1 MFLRVSPEDVIVY
14 ANTALAGYVG
24 VPKATLI
31 GMPFEDLQRG
41 LRGEM
46 RECFQRPDRGQ
57 PVSRL
62 VTDESGRVFEARIAS
77 ERGVLDIVLG
87 EVTHAEAAFG
97 DLLRSTGTAL
107 ESLTEDEIRI
117 LRHADRRVATVTVA
131 RMQGFGPAA
140 ERLPP
145 GEAQLML
152 DAFAEETSE
161 AILAT
166 GSTVGQMSGRSVTG
180 IFGSPRYHRDHALRA
195 VLSACLQIDRIAQL
209 HDAFSKHSRELPP
222 SSIAIATGEMLLAV
236 VETGARRTCNCLGET
251 VELAEMLSRLARPG
265 EVVMTEA
272 TLTSM
277 LANLPPDW
285 ESVHCETETEPDLT
299 GLDWSSGE
307 IAPPPESSRRVAWL
321 IGPGVSTDPSRTE
334 LYIDC
339 IFTLNDRASGRQT
352 LILRVVRPAA
362 SVSAIELDE
371 NNVVSAT
378 AGGTFMGKYR
388 LLEIVGEGGMG
399 KVWRAEDRF
408 GNPVAIK
415 VLNSG
420 DGAAAAH
427 LERFRREAEIMAR
440 LPHRNIC
447 RIYEFGEFEGV
458 SYIAMEYVDGVSLSD
473 LLYVGDSSNTGNI
486 PLPELIRTIRSLR
499 DIAAVTTA
507 DHAATAIPRSR
518 ILPSEQS
525 IALVCKICDAVQ
537 FAHEHGVLHRDL
549 KPGNILLREDAE
561 PLVTDFGLAKIDSGS
576 TSLSV
581 SGHVVGT
588 VENMAPE
595 QARSSKQVDSRADVF
610 SIGTILYQL
619 ITGRKYFTATGN
631 LVADAQALQT
641 YEAPRPR
648 SLNRDIDP
656 DLEVIVMKALRSDR
670 EGRYATVAA
679 LHADLVHF
687 QRGEPISARPV
698 SATELVRKLILRH
711 KAASAVTAASAVI
724 FTTGLLFA
732 AWTINERRLEAEAAR
747 ELAEAA
753 RHEAEERTI
762 EAEQARQ
769 LADERRRDAER
780 ALAEAEAARMA
791 EREARGL
798 HDQAIARAE
807 HSDEERQKALAE
819 QKRLAQLAE
828 EQARRLEES
837 ERHLEALRSQPPEDT
852 RARDLAAAIATATA
866 AFQLGFTPAALQ
878 DLADRDAIFLR
889 LNQTMDTVTSILL
902 EDPVQPAA
910 LTLKARLHLA
920 AMEVQSA
927 RATIGRAL
935 EAAEKNPEAAGGDE
949 ARALAFLLNRIRS
962 GPGASASEVISRLRV
977 KGSPLDK
984 TTANLI
990 ETLNSMT
997 PSSSISSGKFGRPV
1011 TTGEILFSLRANNP
1025 AVTDVEVKP
1034 GPAGGLDIEITA
1046 SDAPVELSPLSGLD
1060 VRRLRIRGATGI
1072 DLRSL
1077 HSLPVETLDLSGC
1090 GVHTLGVTAN
1100 HGGLK
1105 RLRTLRLSG
1114 TKFTDVRELARL
1126 PLLEELD
1133 ISSTGV
1139 RSMEPLTGRQLRRL
1153 NIAECRIDSLNAL
1166 YWLPLERLVVTP
1178 NLLPVLKATPSF
1190 RTHRTL
1196 RWIRTPDDP
1205 EDQTSTAFWRALDSG
1220 LYEKD
1225 DKPAKSNAAAGA
1237 RD

>member
-1 MFLRVSPEDVIVY
+1 MFLRVSPEDVILY
-14 ANTALAGYVG
+14 ANTALARYVG
-24 VPKATLI
+24 VPKSTLI

-62 VTDESGRVFEARIAS
+62 ATDESGRVFEARIGS

-97 DLLRSTGTAL
+97 DLLRSTGTPL
-107 ESLTEDEIRI
+107 ESLTEEEIRI

-251 VELAEMLSRLARPG
+251 VELAEMLARLARPG

-272 TLTSM
+272 TLASM
-277 LANLPPDW
+277 LANLPDDW
-285 ESVHCETETEPDLT
+285 ESVHCETETEPDLS
-299 GLDWSSGE
+299 GFDWSSGE
-307 IAPPPESSRRVAWL
+307 ITPPDESSRRVAWL
-321 IGPGVSTDPSRTE
+321 VGPGVSTDASRTE

-339 IFTLNDRASGRQT
+339 IFTLNDRATGRQT
-352 LILRVVRPAA
+352 PVLRVVRPSA

-371 NNVVSAT
+371 SNVVSAAT
-378 AGGTFMGKYR
+378 GGTFMGKYR

-415 VLNSG
+415 ILNSG

-458 SYIAMEYVDGVSLSD
+458 SYIAMEFVDGVSLSD
-473 LLYVGDSSNTGNI
+473 LLYVGDASHTGNT
-486 PLPELIRTIRSLR
+486 PLPELIRAVRSLR

-507 DHAATAIPRSR
+507 DHATPAHPRSR
-518 ILPSEQS
+518 ILPFEQS
-525 IALVCKICDAVQ
+525 IALVGKICDAVQ

-561 PLVTDFGLAKIDSGS
+561 PLVTDFGLAKIESGS

-595 QARSSKQVDSRADVF
+595 QARSSKEVDSRADVF
-610 SIGTILYQL
+610 SIGTIIYQL

-641 YEAPRPR
+641 YEPPRPR
-648 SLNRDIDP
+648 SLNRSIDP

-679 LHADLVHF
+679 LHADLEHF

-698 SATELVRKLILRH
+698 SATELVRKLVLRH
-711 KAASAVTAASAVI
+711 KAVSAVTAASAVL
-724 FTTGLLFA
+724 FTAGLLFA
-732 AWTINERRLEAEAAR
+732 AWTINERRLEAESAR

-753 RHEAEERTI
+753 RREAEERTI
-762 EAEQARQ
+762 EAEQARR
-769 LADERRRDAER
+769 LADERRHDAEQ
-780 ALAEAEAARMA
+780 ALAEREAARMA

-798 HDQAIARAE
+798 HDQAVARAE
-807 HSDEERQKALAE
+807 QSDEERAKALAE
-819 QKRLAQLAE
+819 QKRLTELAS

-837 ERHLEALRSQPPEDT
+837 ERHLEALRAKPSEENK
-852 RARDLAAAIATATA
+852 ARDLAAAIATATA
-866 AFQLGFTPAALQ
+866 AFQLGFTPAALEQ
-878 DLADRDAIFLR
+878 LANRDSIFLR

-920 AMEVQSA
+920 GMEVHTA
-927 RATIGRAL
+927 RATIGRAV
-935 EAAEKNPEAAGGDE
+935 EAAEKNPDAGGGEE
-949 ARALAFLLNRIRS
+949 ARALALLLNRVRA
-962 GPGASASEVISRLRV
+962 GPGASASEVISRLRA
-977 KGSPLDK
+977 KGSPLDE

-990 ETLNSMT
+990 ETLHTVT
-997 PSSSISSGKFGRPV
+997 PQSALSAGGFGRPV
-1011 TTGEILFSLRANNP
+1011 TTGEIVFSLRANNP
-1025 AVTDVEVKP
+1025 GVTDVEVKP
-1034 GPAGGLDIEITA
+1034 TNAGGLDIAIAAPE
-1046 SDAPVELSPLSGLD
+1046 APVNLSPLSGLD
-1060 VRRLRIRGATGI
+1060 VRSLRIREAAAI

-1077 HSLPVETLDLSGC
+1077 HSLPLESLDLADC
-1090 GVHTLGVTAN
+1090 GIHTLGISAN
-1100 HGGLK
+1100 NGGLK

-1153 NIAECRIDSLNAL
+1153 NIADCRLDSLNAL
-1166 YWLPLERLVVTP
+1166 YWLPLERLVLTSK
-1178 NLLPVLKATPSF
+1178 LLPVLKATPSF

-1196 RWIRTPDDP
+1196 RWIRTLDDP
-1205 EDQTSTAFWRALDSG
+1205 EDQTAAAFWRALDAGAYGNEDASM
-1220 LYEKD
+1220 
-1225 DKPAKSNAAAGA
+1225 KPDNAATA